1 MLISIFY
8 QIFFSNSLFLELI
21 YIQEMPWGIVALF
34 YFMWI
39 NPSFHFAN
47 IIVNIIYKAGNHFN
61 NQTMMWE
68 KGNDYTWGDF
78 NKAKQGSLFGR
89 EYKQP
94 SPLSSL
100 YAILINTG
108 SFLVLTWFF
117 DNLVASNRGFSA
129 NPFAIFINKLLKLCG
144 RGAEAR
150 LVPASELRDN
160 PLDDKRDQIEAN
172 VVAVSDEKSL
182 NGIIMKDLS
191 KSYKWSCSRGKDPKS
206 DWALRHINLEIRQGE
221 LLGLLGPNGAGKTT
235 MIGIISGI
243 LEQTEG
249 EFFSSGMNSKAHR
262 EEIRKVTNVCPQ
274 FDILWDELTVK
285 NHIDMVCKIKGVSS
299 KDIPQLASTIL
310 SIVNLSHTLN
320 DRISSL
326 SGGMKRRISIALATI
341 GNPSILIFDEPTTGL
356 DPENRRIIWKFINK
370 LKESNR
376 TIMLTTHLLE
386 EVSLE
391 LRRPTSSVIV
401 SPSCLM
407 ASSNAWAPA
416 AS

>member
-8 QIFFSNSLFLELI
+8 QIFFSNGLFLELI
-21 YIQEMPWGIVALF
+21 YTEDKPWGIELLF
-34 YFMWI
+34 YFMWV

-47 IIVNIIYKAGNHFN
+47 IIVNIIYLAGNHFN
-61 NQTMMWE
+61 NQTMMWD
-68 KGNDYTWGDF
+68 KGTDYTWSDF
-78 NKAKQGSLFGR
+78 NRAKTGSLFGR
-89 EYKQP
+89 TYHKP
-94 SPLSSL
+94 SALSSI
-100 YAILINTG
+100 YAMLITTG
-108 SFLVLTWFF
+108 GYLVLLWFF
-117 DNLVASNRGFSA
+117 DNTVASNRGFSN
-129 NPFAIFINKLLKLCG
+129 NPFANLLNKLLKLCG
-144 RGAEAR
+144 KRTDAR
-150 LVPASELRDN
+150 LVAATNLRDN
-160 PLDDKRDQIEAN
+160 PLDDKGEQIASN
-172 VVAVSDEKSL
+172 VVAVNDEKSL
-182 NGIIMKDLS
+182 QGIIMKDLS
-191 KSYKWSCSRGKDPKS
+191 KSYKLSCSRGKDPRS

-249 EFFSSGMNSKAHR
+249 EFFSNGMNAKAHR
-262 EEIRKVTNVCPQ
+262 EEIRRVTNVCPQ

-285 NHIDMVCKIKGVSS
+285 HHIEMVCKIKGVNGS
-299 KDIPQLASTIL
+299 DIPQLASTIL

-376 TIMLTTHLLE
+376 TILLTTHLLE
-386 EVSLE
+386 EVQIE
-391 LRRPTSSVIV
+391 LPRLIYSAIE
-401 SPSCLM
+401 
-407 ASSNAWAPA
+407 
-416 AS
+416 

>member
-1 MLISIFY
+1 M
-8 QIFFSNSLFLELI
+8 FLELI
-21 YIQEMPWGIVALF
+21 YTEDKPWGIELLF

-47 IIVNIIYKAGNHFN
+47 IIVNIIYLAGNHFN

-68 KGNDYTWGDF
+68 KGADYSWSDF
-78 NKAKQGSLFGR
+78 TRAKNGSLFGR
-89 EYKQP
+89 TYHKP
-94 SPLSSL
+94 SALSSI
-100 YAILINTG
+100 YAILMTTG
-108 SFLVLTWFF
+108 GYLILLWFF
-117 DNLVASNRGFSA
+117 DNLVASNRGFSN
-129 NPFAIFINKLLKLCG
+129 NPFAILIDKLLKMCG
-144 RGAEAR
+144 KRPDAR
-150 LVPASELRDN
+150 LVAASSLRDN
-160 PLDDKRDQIEAN
+160 PLDDKGEQIASN
-172 VVAVSDEKSL
+172 VVAVTDEKSL

-191 KSYKWSCSRGKDPKS
+191 KSYKISCSRGKDPKS

-249 EFFSSGMNSKAHR
+249 EFFSNGLNSKAHR
-262 EEIRKVTNVCPQ
+262 EEIRRATNVCPQ

-285 NHIDMVCKIKGVSS
+285 HHIEMVCKIKGVSS
-299 KDIPQLASTIL
+299 HEIPQLATTIL
-310 SIVNLSHTLN
+310 NIVNLSHTLS

-386 EVSLE
+386 EVTMS
-391 LRRPTSSVIV
+391 
-401 SPSCLM
+401 
-407 ASSNAWAPA
+407 
-416 AS
+416 

>member
-1 MLISIFY
+1 MTQCTLVADNKSGSKYGYSVMLISIFY
-8 QIFFSNSLFLELI
+8 QIFFSNGLFLELI
-21 YIQEMPWGIVALF
+21 YTEDKPWGINLLF
-34 YFMWI
+34 YFMWV

-47 IIVNIIYKAGNHFN
+47 VIVNIIYLAGNHFN

-68 KGNDYTWGDF
+68 KGSEYEWADF
-78 NKAKQGSLFGR
+78 SRGKQGTLFGR
-89 EYKQP
+89 NYNKP
-94 SPLSSL
+94 SPLNSV
-100 YAILINTG
+100 YAILITTAG
-108 SFLVLTWFF
+108 YLVLLWFF
-117 DNLVASNRGFSA
+117 DNIVASNRGFSS
-129 NPFAIFINKLLKLCG
+129 NPLAILWNKILKLFG
-144 RGAEAR
+144 KGAEAR
-150 LVPASELRDN
+150 LVAASALRDN
-160 PLDDKRDQIEAN
+160 PMDDKRDQIEAN
-172 VVAVSDEKSL
+172 VVAVNDEKSL

-191 KSYKWSCSRGKDPKS
+191 KSYKMSCSRGKDPKS
-206 DWALRHINLEIRQGE
+206 DWALRHVNLEIRQGE

-249 EFFSSGMNSKAHR
+249 EFFSNGMNSKVHR
-262 EEIRKVTNVCPQ
+262 EEIRRATNVCPQ
-274 FDILWDELTVK
+274 FDILWDELTVY
-285 NHIDMVCKIKGVSS
+285 NHIQMVCKIKGVPAS
-299 KDIPQLASTIL
+299 DIPQLASTIL

-386 EVSLE
+386 EVID
-391 LRRPTSSVIV
+391 P
-401 SPSCLM
+401 
-407 ASSNAWAPA
+407 
-416 AS
+416 